1 MLLMAS
7 VSSYSQTLS
16 SNTKDECL
24 VPCSTLRNALIMN
37 QDYQLLLIKNKQTSD
52 SLELYMLMNKKNNE
66 LISNKNSEISFYKDN
81 ENKYKETVK
90 EKDIQINEWKR
101 KYKTQKILKNV
112 GFGLSGLTMIGALIL
127 IL

>member
-1 MLLMAS
+1 
-7 VSSYSQTLS
+7 
-16 SNTKDECL
+16 
-24 VPCSTLRNALIMN
+24 MN

-52 SLELYMLMNKKNNE
+52 SLDLYMLMNEKNNE
-66 LISNKNSEISFYKDN
+66 LINNKNTEISFYKDN

>member
-1 MLLMAS
+1 
-7 VSSYSQTLS
+7 
-16 SNTKDECL
+16 
-24 VPCSTLRNALIMN
+24 MN